1 MQIFN
6 QATIFA
12 CRIHFNGKTEKLYEK
27 VTTNNKRLMMTAFA
41 RHNRKNKKIAW
52 KNRRNDTNI
61 HLFVDRTKIAN
72 YLIFIHSIFGF
83 RQSQVKAEK
92 NLRNSR
98 KFIEIIY
105 CHFPAECNCENEK
118 NAEKYMEMIMKKK
131 KGFRSSNSRNKMF
144 ALIGDHRNEFRRRV
158 CSPSQS
164 RDHRCIYKQP

>member
-6 QATIFA
+6 QAPIFA

-131 KGFRSSNSRNKMF
+131 KRISLVQQQKQNVRTHRWSQKWVSPTRVQSIAIKRSSMY
-144 ALIGDHRNEFRRRV
+144 L
-158 CSPSQS
+158 
-164 RDHRCIYKQP
+164 